1 MTTEVDVF
9 ECLEANFA
17 RAAEDCLWLAILPAR
32 GPTYTRLREELKIIE
47 GACRQVAH
55 WRGDTRWLT
64 IGLQMEFAHQRAGY
78 WLRYQHPRPLF
89 AKLGQNLRDGAVAA
103 RRLRNGATGRRSG
116 PILPDV
122 LRAS

>member
-1 MTTEVDVF
+1 MTAEIDVF
-9 ECLEANFA
+9 ECLETNFA
-17 RAAEDCLWLAILPAR
+17 KAAEDCDLLAVLPAR
-32 GPTYTRLREELKIIE
+32 GPTYARMREELKIIE

-89 AKLGQNLRDGAVAA
+89 SKLADNLRAGAKAA
-103 RRLRNGATGRRSG
+103 RVLRHRATGRLG
-116 PILPDV
+116 PILPETP
-122 LRAS
+122 RGP